1 MTRTTDWDAWHRP
14 YESPGSPLARRL
26 RIVQSAIRAELDAT
40 APRPVRALSVCA
52 GDGRDL
58 IQVLASRPDADRVTA
73 DLLEQDPR
81 CVARARAQVQEAG
94 LETVTVTRTDASNS
108 DAYSGLVP
116 ADLVL
121 LCGVFGNIADRDV
134 RRLVETMPQLC
145 RTGALVVWTRHHRP
159 PDLTPSI
166 RRWLREARF
175 DEVSFTAPTDAVF
188 SVGVHRFSG
197 EPVPLEPART
207 LFSFVR

>member
-1 MTRTTDWDAWHRP
+1 MADSTDWDAWHRP

-26 RIVQSAIRAELDAT
+26 RIVQSAIRAELEAT

-81 CVARARAQVQEAG
+81 CVARARAQVLKAG
-94 LETVTVTRTDASNS
+94 LATVRVTRTDASSS
-108 DAYSGLVP
+108 DAYTGLMP
-116 ADLVL
+116 ADLLL

-134 RRLVETMPQLC
+134 RRLIGALPQLC
-145 RTGALVVWTRHHRP
+145 GTGGLLIWTRHHRP

-175 DEVSFTAPTDAVF
+175 DEVSFTAPSDVVF
-188 SVGVHRFSG
+188 SVGAHRFSG